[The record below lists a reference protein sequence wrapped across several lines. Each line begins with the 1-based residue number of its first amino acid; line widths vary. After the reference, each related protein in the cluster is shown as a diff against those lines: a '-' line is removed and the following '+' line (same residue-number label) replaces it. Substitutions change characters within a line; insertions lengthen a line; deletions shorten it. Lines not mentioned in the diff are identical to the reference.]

1 MRTRSGLIF
10 LISNLDIEDLEKNSQ
25 RFLRVL
31 DGLTKITSGQ
41 KLQYVETENGLKIFE
56 VDGSYFQSI
65 IRWVY
70 GQNRVEIH
78 DRLAIELED
87 YFKFLQMLNTIYT
100 NDKNSTDPKREKLL
114 EIMDKHTEFSN
125 NCINGLNNLCET
137 YKDDESFKS
146 LYEKYKKSM

>member
-87 YFKFLQMLNTIYT
+87 YFKFLHMLNTIYT